1 MTQKQAV
8 LNHLL
13 SGKELSSIE
22 AINLYGVTRLGAIIL
37 ILKKE
42 GYIINSRR
50 EKVKNRFGHTS
61 NPLYTLLQRKVLK
74 NKILKLRR
82 IYG

>member
-8 LNHLL
+8 LDHLL

-22 AINLYGVTRLGAIIL
+22 AISLYGATRLGAIIFN
-37 ILKKE
+37 LKKE

-61 NPLYTLLQRKVLK
+61 NPSIYSISKES
-74 NKILKLRR
+74 LR
-82 IYG
+82 

>member
-1 MTQKQAV
+1 MTQKQVV
-8 LNHLL
+8 LDHLL

-22 AINLYGVTRLGAIIL
+22 AISLYGATRLGAIIFN
-37 ILKKE
+37 LKKE

-61 NPLYTLLQRKVLK
+61 NLSIYSISKESLQ
-74 NKILKLRR
+74 
-82 IYG
+82 

>member
-1 MTQKQAV
+1 MTQKQVV
-8 LNHLL
+8 LDHLL
-13 SGKELSSIE
+13 SGKELSSIQ
-22 AINLYGVTRLGAIIL
+22 AIDLYGITRLGAYIL

-61 NPLYTLLQRKVLK
+61 NPSIYSIS
-74 NKILKLRR
+74 NEDYKI
-82 IYG
+82 

>member
-8 LNHLL
+8 LDHLL

-37 ILKKE
+37 NLKKE
-42 GYIINSRR
+42 GYIIDSRR
-50 EKVKNRFGHTS
+50 EKVINRFGHTS
-61 NPLYTLLQRKVLK
+61 NPSVYSIAEESFKK
-74 NKILKLRR
+74 
-82 IYG
+82 

>member
-1 MTQKQAV
+1 MTQKEAV

-22 AINLYGVTRLGAIIL
+22 AISLYGATRLGAIIFN
-37 ILKKE
+37 LKKE

-50 EKVKNRFGHTS
+50 EKVINRFGHTS
-61 NPLYTLLQRKVLK
+61 NPSIYSISKES
-74 NKILKLRR
+74 LR
-82 IYG
+82 

>member
-22 AINLYGVTRLGAIIL
+22 AISLYGATRLGAIIFNF
-37 ILKKE
+37 KKE

-50 EKVKNRFGHTS
+50 EKVKNRYGTVS
-61 NPLYTLLQRKVLK
+61 MVAVYSIPEESLK
-74 NKILKLRR
+74 
-82 IYG
+82 

>member
-13 SGKELSSIE
+13 LGKELSSIQ
-22 AINLYGVTRLGAIIL
+22 AIDLYGITRLGAYIL

-61 NPLYTLLQRKVLK
+61 NPSIYSISKES
-74 NKILKLRR
+74 LR
-82 IYG
+82 

>member
-13 SGKELSSIE
+13 SGKGLSSIQ
-22 AINLYGVTRLGAIIL
+22 AINLYGITRLGAIIL

-42 GYIINSRR
+42 GYVINSRR

-61 NPLYTLLQRKVLK
+61 NPSIYSISKE
-74 NKILKLRR
+74 NLR
-82 IYG
+82 